1 MLACLACHSRSFP
14 FCVTRTE
21 PLWYTTSSCARTR
34 IRNPLRQR
42 CVYIPCTLS
51 PLRAWCAVHACM
63 MLVNNSLGSHVLS
76 DACVQETLEFHV
88 GNRVFDARP
97 LFSQGSSAADR
108 NKLERFFHMGGW
120 GVASAFA
127 PITYSPMPVLVY
139 KRVPIEGVPMP
150 EPSELYPAP
159 DRVCYAAA
167 ARTRL
172 VLVATGTVLHT
183 DPTRIILKRIVLSG
197 YPLSVRVRAR
207 THALSFCPPRAST
220 CLHACVSMRYTMC
233 ADQAP
238 PCCGKVHV
246 LQSH

>member
-1 MLACLACHSRSFP
+1 MLVALS
-14 FCVTRTE
+14 
-21 PLWYTTSSCARTR
+21 TR
-34 IRNPLRQR
+34 IARN
-42 CVYIPCTLS
+42 
-51 PLRAWCAVHACM
+51 
-63 MLVNNSLGSHVLS
+63 
-76 DACVQETLEFHV
+76 ACVCTAPCMQETLEFHV

-159 DRVCYAAA
+159 DRVCNAAA

-172 VLVATGTVLHT
+172 VLVATGSVLHT
-183 DPTRIILKRIVLSG
+183 DPTRLILKRIVLSG
-197 YPLSVRVRAR
+197 YPLSVRAGAHSVLPAPRHAFTYAFRCDATNTGCRSSAVMLWSSTCSSILQTWSTLSPSNYTPNTARWVTSRKRWAR
-207 THALSFCPPRAST
+207 TAT
-220 CLHACVSMRYTMC
+220 
-233 ADQAP
+233 
-238 PCCGKVHV
+238 
-246 LQSH
+246 